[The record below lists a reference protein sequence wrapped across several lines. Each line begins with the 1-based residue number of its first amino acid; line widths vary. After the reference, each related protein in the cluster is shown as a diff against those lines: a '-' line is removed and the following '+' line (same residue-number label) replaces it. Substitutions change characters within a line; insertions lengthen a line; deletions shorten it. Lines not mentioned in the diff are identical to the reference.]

1 MRVIFKKMSKNQTSS
16 NNLRTLGPFEGVS
29 ASGAAKDP
37 TAYLEYTENMW
48 RDPDSP
54 HGDSIVTFP
63 GFRRV
68 QISPLCSSSGGEI
81 YGMWQMRN
89 RFSGKYDTVIHVGT
103 ELQIYPY
110 GDVTDAGATEKITYD
125 GVTAGKSSAVLFGD
139 SLWVFDGKAPVK
151 LMPTSG
157 TTYSVTSAETSSE
170 LSSGGLAY
178 IPTVFDDTEGAKAT
192 QERNLL
198 TDLFYDR
205 KTIPMPAEPEGNASL
220 IYEYS
225 QASKSA
231 KVTGIGTDDS
241 FVFIPRTVVR
251 GGETYTVAEVAAE
264 AFKENGKIKVLVID
278 SDISVGNSA
287 FEKCTALGT
296 VIFCPPTGSKN
307 LNIGAKA
314 FYEAPIGTIYLPDI
328 ATDSSAGILTVG
340 INAFGRGDGGGL
352 ADYLATVYYPASAQV
367 FTGIVSYTRI
377 CSADY
382 SGLHTGIGA
391 KDSYKYY
398 IFKAPD
404 RCADAISA
412 DTEPIFGDAEAHFG
426 CVFRSNAEPPTV
438 RHSVLMLPYD
448 IAAAGKS
455 IDLLCRFSKERMT
468 CSFGSSEYNSAVKK
482 CAVAVRFDGR
492 IFVSG
497 NAELPNTVFYS
508 EPTSDASGGAACS
521 LYFPVTNRFDD
532 GSGDL
537 PVTAMVP
544 SPATLTVFKS
554 GTGGIFVHSPKSGA
568 YPCISGAAGIGTA
581 SRGGAVFF
589 AGYPTFVTERGVMRL
604 SGSSNSY
611 ERRAEAL
618 SADRSD
624 IAGMLSAHAAECSLC
639 VYEDRLVL
647 CGRGEMY
654 ITDPCADSGKVVWY
668 RLRDIGVYK
677 NQSAAYVPVDYR
689 AVMEKGDGGMVTVDP
704 DETAAAGGRT
714 KYFAKVGDEYLPV
727 WLARGDEFRGCTPG
741 SDRTAAVYSTD
752 LYAAPD
758 ENGAYAALEL
768 KQSVRVAVMSLP
780 YRRAELGDLVYSGNA
795 GSEETRC
802 FLMTECGEL
811 CGGSF
816 DACAFCASVGG
827 TLYFGTLGG
836 YLCAFNT
843 DKKGGQVYRY
853 DTSLT
858 SGGDTR
864 YVKDSQGNVHE
875 LSAPASVG
883 GSGYYSGLYWDGE
896 VFRGELCLNQTG
908 KSAGSTVLYRYDVG
922 AEKYYPLC
930 EPEIAVADN
939 EIHPYYYSFDGRAIY
954 SCAITGRDTC
964 GEAVEKSTI
973 GGSVV
978 LAAPHFAGATG
989 HFSVKCRTDRLPF
1002 FTVAEIAGGG
1012 ISPVDFSGFSFASS
1026 GSPHSYGD
1034 GSADTAE
1041 GSGETEYFVLAE
1053 KCRRFIWK
1061 QYMFSSFGA
1070 ASPFGICMLCS
1081 RFGKR
1086 K

>member
-1 MRVIFKKMSKNQTSS
+1 MRVTFKKMSKKQTSS

-29 ASGAAKDP
+29 ASEAAKDP

-54 HGDSIVTFP
+54 HGDSIVTVP

-68 QISPLCSSSGGEI
+68 QASPLCTSSGGEI

-110 GDVTDAGATEKITYD
+110 GDVTDSGKAGKITYD
-125 GVTAGKSSAVLFGD
+125 GVSAGKSSAVLFGD
-139 SLWVFDGKAPVK
+139 SLWIFDGKAPVR
-151 LMPTSG
+151 LTPTSG
-157 TTYSVTSAETSSE
+157 TTYSVTELSE
-170 LSSGGLAY
+170 LSPGGLAY
-178 IPTVFDDTEGAKAT
+178 IPTVFDDTEGAKPAE
-192 QERNLL
+192 ERNLL

-205 KTIPMPAEPEGNASL
+205 KTIPTPAEPDGNASL

-241 FVFIPRTVVR
+241 FVFIPGTVAH
-251 GGETYTVAEVAAE
+251 GGETYTVTEVAAG

-278 SDISVGNSA
+278 SDISVGSSA

-296 VIFCPPTGSKN
+296 VIFCPPTGSKS
-307 LNIGAKA
+307 LSIGAKA

-328 ATDSSAGILTVG
+328 ATDGSTGILSVG
-340 INAFGRGDGGGL
+340 INAFGRGEGGGL
-352 ADYLATVYYPASAQV
+352 ADCLAAVYYPASAEV

-382 SGLHTGIGA
+382 PGLHTGIGA

-404 RCADAISA
+404 GCANAISA
-412 DTEPIFGDAEAHFG
+412 DTESVFGDAEAHFG
-426 CVFRSNAEPPTV
+426 CVFRSNTEPPTV
-438 RHSVLMLPYD
+438 RYSVLMLPYG

-455 IDLLCRFSKERMT
+455 VDLLCSFSKGRMT

-497 NAELPNTVFYS
+497 NAGLPNTVFYS
-508 EPTSDASGGAACS
+508 EPTFDASDGADCS
-521 LYFPVTNRFDD
+521 LYFPVSNRFDD
-532 GSGDL
+532 GSGDV
-537 PVTAMVP
+537 PIASMVP
-544 SPATLTVFKS
+544 SPATLTVFKY
-554 GTGGIFVHSPKSGA
+554 GTGGIFVHSQKGDA
-568 YPCISGAAGIGTA
+568 YPCISGAAGTGSA
-581 SRGGAVFF
+581 ARGGAVFF
-589 AGYPTFVTERGVMRL
+589 AGYPTFITERGVMRL

-611 ERRAEAL
+611 ERRVESL

-624 IAGMLSAHAAECSLC
+624 IAGMLSSHADECSLC
-639 VYEDRLVL
+639 VFGDRLVL
-647 CGRGEMY
+647 CGRGELY
-654 ITDPCADSGKVVWY
+654 ITDPCTDSGKAVWY

-677 NQSAAYVPVDYR
+677 NQSAAYVPVDYC
-689 AVMEKGDGGMVTVDP
+689 AVIEKSDGSIMTLDP
-704 DETAAAGGRT
+704 DETAGDGRT

-727 WLARGDEFRGCTPG
+727 WIARGDEFRGGTPG
-741 SDRTAAVYSTD
+741 SDRTAAVYSTE
-752 LYAAPD
+752 LYAAAD
-758 ENGAYAALEL
+758 ENGAYAALGL
-768 KQSVRVAVMSLP
+768 KRSAQVALMSLP
-780 YRRAELGDLVYSGNA
+780 YRRAEHGDLVYSGNA
-795 GSEETRC
+795 GSEEKRC

-843 DKKGGQVYRY
+843 DKKGCQVYRY

-858 SGGDTR
+858 SDGDTR
-864 YVKDSQGNVHE
+864 YVKDDKGNVHE
-875 LSAPASVG
+875 LSAPPSVG
-883 GSGYYSGLYWDGE
+883 GNGYYSGLYWDGE
-896 VFRGELCLNQTG
+896 VFRGELCLNQAG
-908 KSAGSTVLYRYDVG
+908 KSGGDIVLYRYDAG
-922 AEKYYPLC
+922 TGKYYPLC
-930 EPEIAVADN
+930 EPETAVAGN
-939 EIHPYYYSFDGRAIY
+939 ELHPYYYSFDGRAIY
-954 SCAITGRDTC
+954 SCALTGKDTC
-964 GEAVEKSTI
+964 GAAVEKSTI

-978 LAAPHFAGATG
+978 LAAPHFVGAAG
-989 HFSVKCRTDRLPF
+989 HFSVKCRTDRMPF

-1012 ISPVDFSGFSFASS
+1012 ISPVDFSGFSFASF
-1026 GSPHSYGD
+1026 GSPYSYD
-1034 GSADTAE
+1034 GGRTDISE

-1061 QYMFSSFGA
+1061 QYMLSSFGA
-1070 ASPFGICMLCS
+1070 GAPFGVCMLCS
-1081 RFGKR
+1081 RFCKR
-1086 K
+1086 E

>member
-1 MRVIFKKMSKNQTSS
+1 MSKNQTSS

-29 ASGAAKDP
+29 ASEAAKDP
-37 TAYLEYTENMW
+37 TVCLEYTENMW

-68 QISPLCSSSGGEI
+68 QASPLCPSSGGEI

-103 ELQIYPY
+103 ELQIYPC
-110 GDVTDAGATEKITYD
+110 GDVTDSGTAGRITYD
-125 GVTAGKSSAVLFGD
+125 GVTAGKSSAVLSGD

-151 LMPTSG
+151 LTPTSG
-157 TTYSVTSAETSSE
+157 TTYSVLSAETSSGAP
-170 LSSGGLAY
+170 SAGLAY

-205 KTIPMPAEPEGNASL
+205 RTLPTPTEPEGNAAL

-241 FVFIPRTVVR
+241 FVFIPGTVAHD
-251 GGETYTVAEVAAE
+251 GETYTVTEVAAE
-264 AFKENGKIKVLVID
+264 AFRENGKIKVLVID

-287 FEKCTALGT
+287 FEKCSALGT
-296 VIFCPPTGSKN
+296 VVFCPPTGSKS

-328 ATDSSAGILTVG
+328 ATDSSTGILTVG
-340 INAFGRGDGGGL
+340 INAFGRGEGGGL
-352 ADYLATVYYPASAQV
+352 ADYLAAIYYPASAEV
-367 FTGIVSYTRI
+367 FTGITSYTRI
-377 CSADY
+377 CPADY
-382 SGLHTGIGA
+382 SGLHTGVGA

-404 RCADAISA
+404 GCADAISA
-412 DTEPIFGDAEAHFG
+412 DTESVFGDTEAHFG
-426 CVFRSNAEPPTV
+426 CVFRSNAEPSTV
-438 RHSVLMLPYD
+438 RYSALMLPYG

-455 IDLLCRFSKERMT
+455 IDLLCRFTKERMT

-482 CAVAVRFDGR
+482 CTVAVRFDGR
-492 IFVSG
+492 VFISG
-497 NAELPNTVFYS
+497 NAELPDTVFYS
-508 EPTSDASGGAACS
+508 EPISAAAGGADCS
-521 LYFPVTNRFDD
+521 LYFPVSNSFDD
-532 GSGDL
+532 GSDDV
-537 PVTAMVP
+537 PVAAMVP

-554 GTGGIFVHSPKSGA
+554 GTGGIFVHSPKNGA
-568 YPCISGAAGIGTA
+568 YPCISGAAATGTA
-581 SRGGAVFF
+581 ARGGAVFF
-589 AGYPTFVTERGVMRL
+589 AGYPTFVTARGVMRL

-611 ERRAEAL
+611 ERRAESL
-618 SADRSD
+618 SADRPD
-624 IAGMLSAHAAECSLC
+624 IAELLSSYADECSLC
-639 VYEDRLVL
+639 VFGDRLVL
-647 CGRGEMY
+647 CGRGEIY
-654 ITDPCADSGKVVWY
+654 ITDPCTDSGKAVWY

-689 AVMEKGDGGMVTVDP
+689 VVIEKGDGGIITIDP
-704 DETAAAGGRT
+704 DDLAASGGRT
-714 KYFAKVGDEYLPV
+714 EYFAKVGDEYLPV
-727 WLARGDEFRGCTPG
+727 WLARGDELRGCTPG
-741 SDRTAAVYSTD
+741 SDRTAEVYSTD

-758 ENGAYAALEL
+758 ENGVYAALEL
-768 KQSVRVAVMSLP
+768 KQSARVALMTLP

-795 GSEETRC
+795 GSEEARC
-802 FLMTECGEL
+802 FLMTECGEM

-816 DACAFCASVGG
+816 DACSFCASLGG
-827 TLYFGTLGG
+827 TFYFGTRGG

-843 DKKGGQVYRY
+843 DKKGCQVYRY
-853 DTSLT
+853 DTSLA
-858 SGGDTR
+858 SGSDTK
-864 YVKDSQGNVHE
+864 YVKDGQGNVHE
-875 LSAPASVG
+875 LSAPPSVG
-883 GSGYYSGLYWDGE
+883 GSGAYSGLYWDGE
-896 VFRGELCLNQTG
+896 VFRGELCLNQAG
-908 KSAGSTVLYRYDVG
+908 KSAGGAVLYRYDTG
-922 AEKYYPLC
+922 AGKYYPLC
-930 EPEIAVADN
+930 EPEITVAGN
-939 EIHPYYYSFDGRAIY
+939 ELHPYYYSFDGRAIY
-954 SCAITGRDTC
+954 SCALTGKDTC
-964 GEAVEKSTI
+964 GAAVEKSTI

-978 LAAPHFAGATG
+978 LAAPHFAGAAG
-989 HFSVKCRTDRLPF
+989 HFSVRCRTDRQPF

-1012 ISPVDFSGFSFASS
+1012 VSPVDFSGFSFASF
-1026 GSPHSYGD
+1026 GSPYSYD
-1034 GSADTAE
+1034 GSEADISE

-1061 QYMFSSFGA
+1061 QYMFSSFGT

-1086 K
+1086 G